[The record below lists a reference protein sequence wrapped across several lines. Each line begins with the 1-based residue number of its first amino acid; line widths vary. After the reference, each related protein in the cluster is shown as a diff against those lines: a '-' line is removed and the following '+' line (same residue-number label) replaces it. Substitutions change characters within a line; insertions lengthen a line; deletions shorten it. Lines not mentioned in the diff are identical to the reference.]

1 MTPSLTLPRVL
12 DLSAASRVKAAILE
26 RRGEPVVLD
35 ASEVERLGGL
45 CVQVLLAARAEWRM
59 KGHEL
64 RIERASDAF
73 VEAAQLM
80 AAHERLV
87 AVPE

>member
-1 MTPSLTLPRVL
+1 MTPSMTLPRVL
-12 DLSAASRVKAAILE
+12 DLSAASPLKAALLE

-45 CVQVLLAARAEWRM
+45 CVQVLLAAHAEWRM
-59 KGHEL
+59 EGREF
-64 RIERASDAF
+64 RIERPSDAF

-80 AAHERLV
+80 GADAHLM